1 MRLLFLLLL
10 GTLGRSAAAAVSDN
24 DDDDDDAILYRCQG
38 HSQVHGKLWNSE
50 SDAISG
56 EEYNDSTFAASA
68 AAATKVDQLDHDA
81 AWLMTLILDTLL
93 VDSDN
98 IRVLPQTH
106 RWCQE
111 PSVERD
117 ELENKGARNIHSRQL
132 YFGGKGVS
140 GGSSYSGSASYG
152 KGGSMSSGGKGGS
165 TSSGGKGGSMSSSGK
180 GGSMSSSGKGGS
192 KSSSGKGG
200 SKSHG
205 GTGKGTGKGYQSTLT
220 PDDDEDDYYYGGKVR
235 HGAYSWHVKGS
246 VWGMAAIWIQVVVRN
261 VF

>member
-10 GTLGRSAAAAVSDN
+10 GTLGRSAATAVSDN
-24 DDDDDDAILYRCQG
+24 DDDDDAILYRCQG

-50 SDAISG
+50 SEAISG
-56 EEYNDSTFAASA
+56 EDYNDSTFAASAA

-117 ELENKGARNIHSRQL
+117 ELENKGVRNIHSRQL
-132 YFGGKGVS
+132 SYGGKGVS
-140 GGSSYSGSASYG
+140 GGSYSGSASYG

-165 TSSGGKGGSMSSSGK
+165 TSSGGKGGSM
-180 GGSMSSSGKGGS
+180 
-192 KSSSGKGG
+192 SSSGKGG

-235 HGAYSWHVKGS
+235 HGAYSWHVVKGS
-246 VWGMAAIWIQVVVRN
+246 VRGMAAIWIQVVVRN

>member
-56 EEYNDSTFAASA
+56 EEYNDSTFAALA

-117 ELENKGARNIHSRQL
+117 ELDNKGARNIHSRQL
-132 YFGGKGVS
+132 YYGGKGVS
-140 GGSSYSGSASYG
+140 GGSYS
-152 KGGSMSSGGKGGS
+152 GSMSSGGKGGS

-192 KSSSGKGG
+192 KS
-200 SKSHG
+200 HG
-205 GTGKGTGKGYQSTLT
+205 GTGKGTGKGYQSTLA

-246 VWGMAAIWIQVVVRN
+246 VRGMAAIWIQVVVRN